1 MTAPA
6 SMTASASM
14 TAPAATEFA
23 KGLAGIVAGQTA
35 ICSLSG
41 TLRYRGYDIEPLA
54 RAGDFEEVAWLLLHG
69 ELPTAAELAG
79 FRQRVAAAARAIPG
93 PVLEALARLAATAP
107 EASPM
112 DALRTGVSMLG
123 LVEQDNSP
131 GDRAALLAQ
140 AERLLGQTPAL
151 LAAWLDLTVG
161 RPVAPWPDAPLGAA
175 LLERLTGRPPTAAET
190 SIFGTTLVLYAEHEF
205 NASTFAARTVT
216 STGSD
221 MHSAI
226 TAAIGALKGPLHG
239 GANEKVLE
247 VIGAIGTADR
257 ARPWVE
263 EQFAAKRVV
272 MGFGHRV
279 YKDGDVRAK
288 LLGEMCRE
296 LVRGTAGELIETL
309 AAEVEGIMLERK
321 QLKPNLDWPAARVYH
336 ALGLPVK
343 VFTPIFVVARMS
355 GWTAHVIE
363 QVGDNRLIR
372 PLSLYVGPAP
382 REYSPLAARD

>member
-1 MTAPA
+1 
-6 SMTASASM
+6 
-14 TAPAATEFA
+14 
-23 KGLAGIVAGQTA
+23 
-35 ICSLSG
+35 
-41 TLRYRGYDIEPLA
+41 
-54 RAGDFEEVAWLLLHG
+54 
-69 ELPTAAELAG
+69 
-79 FRQRVAAAARAIPG
+79 
-93 PVLEALARLAATAP
+93 
-107 EASPM
+107 M
-112 DALRTGVSMLG
+112 DALRTGISILG
-123 LVEQDNSP
+123 LVERDDTP
-131 GDRAALLAQ
+131 GPRATLLAQ
-140 AERLLGQTPAL
+140 AERLLGLTPAI
-151 LAAWLDLTVG
+151 LAAWIDLTSG
-161 RPVAPWPDAPLGAA
+161 RPPQPWPDGPIARA
-175 LLERLTGRPPTAAET
+175 LLQRLTGREPSPAHTA
-190 SIFGTTLVLYAEHEF
+190 IFGTTLVLYAEHEF
-205 NASTFAARTVT
+205 NASTFAARTVA

-296 LVRGTAGELIETL
+296 LVRGTAGEPIETL

-336 ALGLPVK
+336 ALGLPVP

-355 GWTAHVIE
+355 GWTAHIIE
-363 QVGDNRLIR
+363 QITDNRLIR
-372 PLSLYVGPAP
+372 PLSLYCGPAP
-382 REYSPLAARD
+382 REYQPIAGR